1 MEAAVDRYLLEKEN
15 NLTIIVDLHDV
26 QFDLFKGIKNAQC
39 NLLAVAL
46 RQVTVLEVIQLSA
59 DEVIEELCIRVEASG
74 PLFRGFLEPLRRT
87 FLLALVALEI
97 VVVHDT
103 DLDCSEQLVKLRT
116 NAALVEALLLL
127 LELGLGPLRMTLRQ

>member
-15 NLTIIVDLHDV
+15 NLTIVVDLHNV
-26 QFDLFKGIKNAQC
+26 QFDFFKRIKNAQC

-59 DEVIEELCIRVEASG
+59 DEVIEELRVRVESSS
-74 PLFRGFLEPLRRT
+74 PLIRGLLEPLRRT

-103 DLDCSEQLVKLRT
+103 DFDRPK
-116 NAALVEALLLL
+116 
-127 LELGLGPLRMTLRQ
+127 